1 MNELRDR
8 IETFLTISVS
18 LFAIGLAWV
27 GVCVVVGLS
36 FGLAV
41 RAARFVTG

>member
-8 IETFLTISVS
+8 LETILTVSVA
-18 LFAIGLAWV
+18 LTAIGLAWAAV
-27 GVCVVVGLS
+27 SVVIGLS

-41 RAARFVTG
+41 RAANWIM

>member
-8 IETFLTISVS
+8 LETILTVGVA
-18 LFAIGLAWV
+18 LTAIGLAWV
-27 GVCVVVGLS
+27 AVSVVIGLS

-41 RAARFVTG
+41 RAANWIM